1 MSGVIVHEW
10 IEETGGAEK
19 VVESFA
25 EIFPDAPLLCL
36 WNDAP
41 RRFSNSVVRESAIA
55 RTPIRKSKVAA
66 LPIMPLQ
73 WRRWKAGDATWA
85 LVSSHLFAHHV
96 RFRDAPDIERYI
108 YVHTPARYI
117 WSPDLDPRG
126 SSAIARTV
134 APMFRKLDARRA
146 KEGGCYAANSD
157 FVAERVRRYWGIEAK
172 TIYPPVAVSA
182 IQSRP
187 RWVEYLDRQ
196 ELDMYERLP
205 QDFLLAASR
214 LVPYKRIDEAIRA
227 AALTD
232 LPLVVAGDGPDRARL
247 ESVAE
252 SEKIP
257 VYFLGRVSD
266 ALLFALY
273 QKSLAYIF
281 LGVEDFGI
289 MPVEAM
295 AAGASVVGNSVGGV
309 AETVMDGITGAL
321 CDPKDSAQLTD
332 AVRRAIDCRPEKS
345 AAHAQQFDS
354 IQFMREITNWV
365 GPEKVNSPRA
375 HVWSGD
381 KK

>member
-1 MSGVIVHEW
+1 
-10 IEETGGAEK
+10 
-19 VVESFA
+19 
-25 EIFPDAPLLCL
+25 
-36 WNDAP
+36 
-41 RRFSNSVVRESAIA
+41 
-55 RTPIRKSKVAA
+55 
-66 LPIMPLQ
+66 
-73 WRRWKAGDATWA
+73 
-85 LVSSHLFAHHV
+85 
-96 RFRDAPDIERYI
+96 
-108 YVHTPARYI
+108 
-117 WSPDLDPRG
+117 
-126 SSAIARTV
+126 
-134 APMFRKLDARRA
+134 
-146 KEGGCYAANSD
+146 
-157 FVAERVRRYWGIEAK
+157 
-172 TIYPPVAVSA
+172 
-182 IQSRP
+182 
-187 RWVEYLDRQ
+187 
-196 ELDMYERLP
+196 MYERLP

-321 CDPKDSAQLTD
+321 CDPKDSA
-332 AVRRAIDCRPEKS
+332 S
-345 AAHAQQFDS
+345 
-354 IQFMREITNWV
+354 
-365 GPEKVNSPRA
+365 
-375 HVWSGD
+375 
-381 KK
+381 

>member
-1 MSGVIVHEW
+1 R
-10 IEETGGAEK
+10 
-19 VVESFA
+19 
-25 EIFPDAPLLCL
+25 PL
-36 WNDAP
+36 
-41 RRFSNSVVRESAIA
+41 R
-55 RTPIRKSKVAA
+55 
-66 LPIMPLQ
+66 
-73 WRRWKAGDATWA
+73 
-85 LVSSHLFAHHV
+85 
-96 RFRDAPDIERYI
+96 
-108 YVHTPARYI
+108 PARG
-117 WSPDLDPRG
+117 PR
-126 SSAIARTV
+126 
-134 APMFRKLDARRA
+134 
-146 KEGGCYAANSD
+146 
-157 FVAERVRRYWGIEAK
+157 
-172 TIYPPVAVSA
+172 
-182 IQSRP
+182 
-187 RWVEYLDRQ
+187 
-196 ELDMYERLP
+196 ERL
-205 QDFLLAASR
+205 R
-214 LVPYKRIDEAIRA
+214 
-227 AALTD
+227 
-232 LPLVVAGDGPDRARL
+232 LVVAGDGPDRARL